1 MQAKF
6 VAAKLIELVKRFV
19 SFDKSLGVY
28 SNGEN
33 NDYAERV
40 ERIINNSA
48 TAKPAV
54 RLFRKYIVG
63 KAFGS
68 DLNVFVVNKTKQLSL
83 RKFLFDLANCYAYQN
98 GVFIHV
104 NYNLNGKITSLK
116 VLPYKHCLIGKMDD
130 KNWNG
135 KILVYD
141 NWLGENGKIDKN
153 KINVIDAYNPSL
165 KVIQAQIKKCD
176 GDDLSEKI
184 NNYKGQVF
192 FYNPEDAIYPL
203 AHIDN
208 VLNDADSEYRVAQF
222 KNTSLRKGFFG
233 KKIVITPPMVDGDLR
248 KPMSELSELEQE
260 EKRLAETER
269 KNFRDS
275 METFVGSDNVDG
287 MLHLEMEFEGDDID
301 KIMKFITVDTNIN
314 DKLFAHTET
323 SVGNNIAKS
332 LGVPSILIDST
343 DKSIFGNS
351 GALLQ
356 AAKEFFQ
363 EQREED
369 IENIE
374 TEILNPLLKNF
385 EGFKMPEGG
394 LKIIPLVEKSKNNE
408 NNNKK

>member
-6 VAAKLIELVKRFV
+6 VSAKLIELVKRLV
-19 SFDKSLGVY
+19 KYDKTLGIY
-28 SNGEN
+28 TNGYDN
-33 NDYAERV
+33 NYAERV

-48 TAKPAV
+48 TAKPATK
-54 RLFRKYIVG
+54 LFRKYIVG
-63 KAFGS
+63 KGFG
-68 DLNVFVVNKTKQLSL
+68 DALNKLIVNKEHNISL
-83 RKFLFDLANCYAYQN
+83 HKFLFNLVNSYAYQN

-104 NYNLNGKITSLK
+104 NYNLNYKITSLK
-116 VLPYKHCLIGKMDD
+116 VLPYKHCLVGKKDD
-130 KNWNG
+130 KEWSG

-141 NWLGENGKIDKN
+141 NWLGENGKVDKK
-153 KINVIDAYNPSL
+153 KINVIDAYNPNP
-165 KVIQAQIKKCD
+165 KVIQSQID
-176 GDDLSEKI
+176 NVGSIES
-184 NNYKGQVF
+184 YKGQVF
-192 FYNPEDAIYPL
+192 FYNPEDTIYPL

-208 VLNDADSEYRVAQF
+208 VLNDADSEYRVGQF
-222 KNTSLRKGFFG
+222 KNTSLLKGFFG
-233 KKIVITPPMVDGDLR
+233 KKIVVTPPMVDGDLR
-248 KPMSELSELEQE
+248 KPLSELSEREQE
-260 EKRLAETER
+260 EKRLAESER
-269 KNFRDS
+269 TNFRKQ

-301 KIMKFITVDTNIN
+301 KVMKFINVDTNIN

-369 IENIE
+369 VENIE
-374 TEILNPLLKNF
+374 NEILNPLLSNF
-385 EGFKMPEGG
+385 QDFTMPSTGI
-394 LKIIPLVEKSKNNE
+394 KITPLVTKKQDAT
-408 NNNKK
+408 NNKKRNNKA